1 MDSVQRDAS
10 YPYSSASLTYLV
22 ALKEFKFE
30 DSRFN
35 FRRISK
41 DDWTNNNSHHEY
53 NIVQYS
59 IV

>member
-1 MDSVQRDAS
+1 MQQMDSVQRNAS

-22 ALKEFKFE
+22 ALKRFNFE

-35 FRRISK
+35 FRRFSN
-41 DDWTNNNSHHEY
+41 DDWISNNSQHE
-53 NIVQYS
+53 YS